1 MANPALSAELQQLIT
16 GLAELPN
23 MRREI
28 AELRRMRAELSE
40 LRAMISTRMSRQE
53 VCERLGLHRNTLAD
67 YIRDG
72 RFPAPGRDGKWSSC
86 DVAEWERTRMGER

>member
-1 MANPALSAELQQLIT
+1 MADTALSAELQQILM

-28 AELRRMRAELSE
+28 AELRRMRAELAE
-40 LRAMISTRMSRQE
+40 LRSMISTRMSRQD
-53 VCERLGLHRNTLAD
+53 VCERLGLHRNTLSD

-72 RFPAPGRDGKWSSC
+72 RFPLPGRDGKWASC
-86 DVAEWERTRMGER
+86 DVVEWERKRMGER